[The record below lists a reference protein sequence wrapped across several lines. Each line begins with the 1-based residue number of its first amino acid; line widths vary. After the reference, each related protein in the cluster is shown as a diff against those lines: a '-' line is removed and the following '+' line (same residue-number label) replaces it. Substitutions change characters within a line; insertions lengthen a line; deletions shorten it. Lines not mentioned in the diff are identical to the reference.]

1 MSTMTLDQ
9 LLDTPRETRQPVR
22 PQAQRPAVRPAVLP
36 ARARSTVR
44 LTRRGRVVVFV
55 AGLVAL
61 LTLGLLIANG
71 AGAALHSGEP
81 ESTHPVVV
89 APGDTLWDLASG
101 AAHGGDV
108 RAMIAHIEKI
118 NGLAG
123 VSLSAGQ
130 TLRIPD

>member
-9 LLDTPRETRQPVR
+9 LLDTPRRTTAG
-22 PQAQRPAVRPAVLP
+22 QAARPARG
-36 ARARSTVR
+36 RSTVR

-55 AGLVAL
+55 
-61 LTLGLLIANG
+61 LGLAVLLGLGLAISNG
-71 AGAALHSGEP
+71 AGAALHSGKP
-81 ESTHPVVV
+81 EATHSVVV
-89 APGDTLWDLASG
+89 APGDTLWDLASE

-108 RAMIAHIEKI
+108 RSMITHIEKL
-118 NGLAG
+118 NGLPG

>member
-1 MSTMTLDQ
+1 MSTMILDQ
-9 LLDTPRETRQPVR
+9 LIDSP
-22 PQAQRPAVRPAVLP
+22 RPAAAVTERPT
-36 ARARSTVR
+36 RRSSSVR
-44 LTRRGRVVVFV
+44 LTRRGRIVVFA

-61 LTLGLLIANG
+61 LALGLLISNG
-71 AGAALHSGEP
+71 AGAASHAGKAEPTHS
-81 ESTHPVVV
+81 VVV

-108 RAMIAHIEKI
+108 RAMITHIEEI
-118 NGLAG
+118 NGLSG

>member
-9 LLDTPRETRQPVR
+9 LLDSPRRTPRPDAAQAARPLRQG
-22 PQAQRPAVRPAVLP
+22 
-36 ARARSTVR
+36 STVR

-55 AGLVAL
+55 AGLLVL
-61 LTLGLLIANG
+61 LGLGLLISNG
-71 AGAALHSGEP
+71 AGAALHSGTP
-81 ESTHPVVV
+81 ESTRAVVV
-89 APGDTLWDLASG
+89 APGDTLWDLASK

-108 RAMIAHIEKI
+108 RAMIDHIEQI
-118 NGLAG
+118 NGLSG